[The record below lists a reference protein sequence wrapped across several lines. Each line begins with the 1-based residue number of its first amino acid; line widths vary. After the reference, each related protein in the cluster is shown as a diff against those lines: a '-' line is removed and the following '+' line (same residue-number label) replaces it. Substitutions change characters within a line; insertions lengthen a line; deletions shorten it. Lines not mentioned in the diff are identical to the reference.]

1 MLTSA
6 EKAMRNRASQRVFHG
21 TAIDTPMILELLESA
36 SYSASSK
43 NTQPWEID
51 LIQGDALLR
60 LKKDYLNAFDSGE
73 EPQPNYIYATEP
85 LNDEHK
91 ARAREVGFALFA
103 HKKILRGENE
113 KMKAH
118 YRANFEFFGAPHL
131 IILSCRADSEKGN
144 FLDVGQFLG
153 NLLTGISARDW
164 GACPSF
170 SAVAWPQILKNH
182 LPHRSDSIFVCG
194 IPLGFPIKD
203 SHTNEFRST
212 RRDIMDTVKI
222 IE

>member
-1 MLTSA
+1 MLTQI
-6 EKAMRNRASQRVFHG
+6 EKAMRNRSSQRVFHS
-21 TAIDTPMILELLESA
+21 TQLDTPMILELLESA

-51 LIQGDALLR
+51 LIQGEALFQ

-73 EPQPNYIYATEP
+73 EPKPNYLYSLEP

-103 HKKILRGENE
+103 HKKILRGEKE
-113 KMKAH
+113 KMRVH
-118 YRANFEFFGAPHL
+118 YRSNFEFFGAPHL
-131 IILSCRADSEKGN
+131 LLITCRNDSEKGN
-144 FLDVGQFLG
+144 FLDIGQYLG
-153 NLLTGISARDW
+153 NLLTGITARKW

-170 SAVAWPQILKNH
+170 SAVSWPHILSKH
-182 LPHRSDSIFVCG
+182 LPHRKNSIYICG
-194 IPLGFPIKD
+194 VPMGHPVTD
-203 SHTNEFRST
+203 SHINLFRTT
-212 RRDIMDTVKI
+212 RRDVMDFVKI